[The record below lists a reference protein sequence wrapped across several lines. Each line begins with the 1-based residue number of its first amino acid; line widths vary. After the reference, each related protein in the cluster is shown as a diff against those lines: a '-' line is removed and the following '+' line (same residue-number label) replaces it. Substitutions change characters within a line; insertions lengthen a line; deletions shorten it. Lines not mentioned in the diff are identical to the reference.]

1 MHSLQNLIK
10 RILALLKRNEHF
22 VSHLRGD
29 LKNNGCAARI
39 MFERARGTR
48 DFGPAEMGRRLAF
61 EKMCEKVAS
70 CYGFQRVSTPTFERL
85 ELFTAK
91 SGAGIIDQLYAFK
104 DRSDRDLT
112 LRPELTAPVMRMIAE
127 QKGQIPKPARYSYF
141 GPCFRYEESK
151 RGRYRE
157 FWQYGCEVIGAPSPL
172 TEAEVVAFACA
183 LMAETGLEGWQLNIG
198 HVGILNEIL
207 ANIGLEGDS
216 IGEAMRLLDKGDFT
230 GLEASGIKSTA
241 VNSLQALAKLNGG
254 IETLASA
261 REIITGMGVES
272 GALDQLEEMLNNL
285 TSLGINP
292 PSLIVDLTVA
302 RGLDYYT
309 GMVFEIMVDELG
321 GEGQVCGGG
330 SYKLFHLFGLD
341 DLDPCCGFG
350 LGFDRVL
357 LALEAQA
364 EKTGRSEVFPGE
376 NTAASTLAVIPF
388 KADVSQVLP
397 IVSELRA
404 NGQPVLLEL
413 RQRNIGKSMAWA
425 NNTGAGF
432 AMVVGPRDLDT
443 GQITIKRLSD
453 GAEANCE
460 MNAGAI
466 IQTLSSL

>member
-1 MHSLQNLIK
+1 
-10 RILALLKRNEHF
+10 
-22 VSHLRGD
+22 
-29 LKNNGCAARI
+29 

-61 EKMCEKVAS
+61 ERMCDEVAYR
-70 CYGFQRVSTPTFERL
+70 YGFQRVATPTFERL

-91 SGAGIIDQLYAFK
+91 SGASIIEQLYAFK

-112 LRPELTAPVMRMIAE
+112 LRPELTVPVMRMIAE

-157 FWQYGCEVIGAPSPL
+157 FWQYGCEIIGAPTSL

-183 LMAETGLEGWQLNIG
+183 IVEAVGLEGWQLNIG
-198 HVGILNEIL
+198 HVGILNDIL
-207 ANIGLEGDS
+207 DNLGLEGDAV
-216 IGEAMRLLDKGDFT
+216 GDAMRLLDKGDFT
-230 GLEASGIKSTA
+230 GLAASGIDSTA
-241 VNSLQALAKLNGG
+241 VTNLQSLAQLNGG

-261 REIITGMGVES
+261 RDIITSMGVES
-272 GALDQLEEMLNNL
+272 EALDQLEEMLNNL
-285 TSLGINP
+285 SALGANP
-292 PSLIVDLTVA
+292 PSLVVDLTVA

-357 LALEAQA
+357 LALEIQA
-364 EKTGRSEVFPGE
+364 EKSGRSEVVPGE
-376 NTAASTLAVIPF
+376 NSGAATLAVIPF
-388 KADVSQVLP
+388 KVDVSQVLAL
-397 IVSELRA
+397 VSGLRA
-404 NGQPVLLEL
+404 GGQPVLLEL
-413 RQRNIGKSMAWA
+413 RERNIGKSMAWA
-425 NNTGAGF
+425 NSTGAQF
-432 AMVVGPRDLDT
+432 AMVVGPRDIES
-443 GQITIKRLSD
+443 GQVTIKRLSD

-460 MNAGAI
+460 MSAEAI
-466 IQTLSSL
+466 GQTISSM

>member
-1 MHSLQNLIK
+1 
-10 RILALLKRNEHF
+10 
-22 VSHLRGD
+22 
-29 LKNNGCAARI
+29 

-61 EKMCEKVAS
+61 ERMCDEVAS
-70 CYGFQRVSTPTFERL
+70 CYGFQRVATPTFERL

-91 SGAGIIDQLYAFK
+91 SGTSVVDQLYAFK

-112 LRPELTAPVMRMIAE
+112 LRPELTAPVMRMLAE

-141 GPCFRYEESK
+141 GSCFRYEESK

-183 LMAETGLEGWQLNIG
+183 IVEAAGLEGWQLK
-198 HVGILNEIL
+198 VGNVGVLNDILSNL
-207 ANIGLEGDS
+207 GLEGDAV
-216 IGEAMRLLDKGDFT
+216 GDAMRLLDKGDFA
-230 GLEASGIKSTA
+230 GLADSGIDSAA
-241 VNSLQALAKLNGG
+241 VTNLQSLAQLNGG

-261 REIITGMGVES
+261 REIITSMGVES

-285 TSLGINP
+285 SSLGANP
-292 PSLIVDLTVA
+292 PSLVVDLTVA

-341 DLDPCCGFG
+341 ELDPCCGFG

-357 LALEAQA
+357 LALEIQA
-364 EKTGRSEVFPGE
+364 EKSGRSEVVPGE
-376 NTAASTLAVIPF
+376 DSGAATLAVIPF
-388 KADVSQVLP
+388 KVDVSQVLT

-404 NGQPVLLEL
+404 TGQPVLLEL
-413 RQRNIGKSMAWA
+413 RERNIGKSMAWA
-425 NNTGAGF
+425 NNTGAQL
-432 AMVVGPRDLDT
+432 AMVVGPRDIES
-443 GQITIKRLSD
+443 GQVTIKRLSD
-453 GAEANCE
+453 GVEANCE
-460 MNAGAI
+460 MSAEAI
-466 IQTLSSL
+466 SQTISSM

>member
-1 MHSLQNLIK
+1 
-10 RILALLKRNEHF
+10 
-22 VSHLRGD
+22 
-29 LKNNGCAARI
+29 

-61 EKMCEKVAS
+61 ERMCDEVAS
-70 CYGFQRVSTPTFERL
+70 CYGFQRVATPTFERL

-91 SGAGIIDQLYAFK
+91 SGTSVVDQLYAFK

-141 GPCFRYEESK
+141 GSCFRYEESK

-183 LMAETGLEGWQLNIG
+183 IVEAAGLEGWQLKIG
-198 HVGILNEIL
+198 NVGVLNDILSNL
-207 ANIGLEGDS
+207 GLEGDAV
-216 IGEAMRLLDKGDFT
+216 GDAMRLLDKGDFA
-230 GLEASGIKSTA
+230 GLADSGIDSAA
-241 VNSLQALAKLNGG
+241 VTNLQSLAQLNGG

-261 REIITGMGVES
+261 REIITSMGVES

-285 TSLGINP
+285 SSLGANP
-292 PSLIVDLTVA
+292 PSLVVDLTVA

-341 DLDPCCGFG
+341 ELDPWCGFG

-357 LALEAQA
+357 LALEIQA
-364 EKTGRSEVFPGE
+364 EKSGRSEVVPGE
-376 NTAASTLAVIPF
+376 DSGAATLAVIPF
-388 KADVSQVLP
+388 KVDVSQVLT

-404 NGQPVLLEL
+404 TGQPVLLEL
-413 RQRNIGKSMAWA
+413 RERNIGKSMAWA
-425 NNTGAGF
+425 NNTGAQL
-432 AMVVGPRDLDT
+432 AMVVGPRDIES
-443 GQITIKRLSD
+443 GQVTIKRLSD
-453 GAEANCE
+453 GAQANCE
-460 MNAGAI
+460 MSAEAI
-466 IQTLSSL
+466 SQTISSM

>member
-1 MHSLQNLIK
+1 
-10 RILALLKRNEHF
+10 
-22 VSHLRGD
+22 
-29 LKNNGCAARI
+29 

-61 EKMCEKVAS
+61 ERMCDEVAS
-70 CYGFQRVSTPTFERL
+70 CYGFQRVATPTFERL

-91 SGAGIIDQLYAFK
+91 SGTSVVDQLYAFK

-141 GPCFRYEESK
+141 GSCFRYEESK

-183 LMAETGLEGWQLNIG
+183 IVEAAGLEGWQLK
-198 HVGILNEIL
+198 VGNVGVLNDILSNL
-207 ANIGLEGDS
+207 GLEGDAV
-216 IGEAMRLLDKGDFT
+216 GDAMRLLDKGDFA
-230 GLEASGIKSTA
+230 GLADSGIDSAA
-241 VNSLQALAKLNGG
+241 VTNLQSLAQLNGG

-261 REIITGMGVES
+261 REIITSMGVES

-285 TSLGINP
+285 SSLGANP
-292 PSLIVDLTVA
+292 PSLVVDLTVA

-341 DLDPCCGFG
+341 ELDPCCGFG

-357 LALEAQA
+357 LALEIQA
-364 EKTGRSEVFPGE
+364 EKSGRSEVVPGE
-376 NTAASTLAVIPF
+376 DSSAATLAVIPF
-388 KADVSQVLP
+388 KVDVSQVLT

-404 NGQPVLLEL
+404 TGQPVLLEL
-413 RQRNIGKSMAWA
+413 RERNIGKSMAWA
-425 NNTGAGF
+425 NNTGAQL
-432 AMVVGPRDLDT
+432 AMVVGPRDIES
-443 GQITIKRLSD
+443 GQVTIKRLSD
-453 GAEANCE
+453 GALANCE
-460 MNAGAI
+460 MSAEAI
-466 IQTLSSL
+466 SQTISSM

>member
-1 MHSLQNLIK
+1 
-10 RILALLKRNEHF
+10 
-22 VSHLRGD
+22 
-29 LKNNGCAARI
+29 

-61 EKMCEKVAS
+61 ERMCDEVAS
-70 CYGFQRVSTPTFERL
+70 CYGFQRVATPTFERL

-91 SGAGIIDQLYAFK
+91 SGTSVVDQLYAFK

-141 GPCFRYEESK
+141 GSCFRYEESK

-183 LMAETGLEGWQLNIG
+183 IVEAAGLEGWQLKIG
-198 HVGILNEIL
+198 NVGVLNDILSNL
-207 ANIGLEGDS
+207 GLEGDAV
-216 IGEAMRLLDKGDFT
+216 GDAMRLLDKGDFA
-230 GLEASGIKSTA
+230 GLADSGIDSAA
-241 VNSLQALAKLNGG
+241 VTNLQSLAQLNGG

-261 REIITGMGVES
+261 REIITSMGVES

-285 TSLGINP
+285 SSLGANP
-292 PSLIVDLTVA
+292 PSLVVDLTVA

-341 DLDPCCGFG
+341 ELDPCCGFG

-357 LALEAQA
+357 LALEIQA
-364 EKTGRSEVFPGE
+364 EKSGRSEVVPGE
-376 NTAASTLAVIPF
+376 DSSAATLAVIPF
-388 KADVSQVLP
+388 KVDVSQVLT

-404 NGQPVLLEL
+404 TGQPVLLEL
-413 RQRNIGKSMAWA
+413 RERSIGKSMAWA
-425 NNTGAGF
+425 NNTGAQL
-432 AMVVGPRDLDT
+432 AMVVGPRDIES
-443 GQITIKRLSD
+443 GQVTIKRLSD
-453 GAEANCE
+453 GAQANCE
-460 MNAGAI
+460 MSAEAI
-466 IQTLSSL
+466 SQTISSM

>member
-1 MHSLQNLIK
+1 
-10 RILALLKRNEHF
+10 
-22 VSHLRGD
+22 
-29 LKNNGCAARI
+29 

-61 EKMCEKVAS
+61 ERMCDEVAS
-70 CYGFQRVSTPTFERL
+70 CYGFQRVATPTFERL

-91 SGAGIIDQLYAFK
+91 SGTSVVDQLYAFK

-141 GPCFRYEESK
+141 GSCFRYEESK

-183 LMAETGLEGWQLNIG
+183 IVEAAGLEGWQLK
-198 HVGILNEIL
+198 VGNVGVLNDILSNL
-207 ANIGLEGDS
+207 GLEGDAV
-216 IGEAMRLLDKGDFT
+216 GDAMRLLDKGDFA
-230 GLEASGIKSTA
+230 GLADSGIDSAA
-241 VNSLQALAKLNGG
+241 VTNLQSLAQLNGG

-261 REIITGMGVES
+261 REIITSMGVES

-285 TSLGINP
+285 SSLGANP
-292 PSLIVDLTVA
+292 PSLVVDLTVA

-341 DLDPCCGFG
+341 ELDPCCGFG

-357 LALEAQA
+357 LALEIQA
-364 EKTGRSEVFPGE
+364 EKSGRSEVVPGE
-376 NTAASTLAVIPF
+376 DSGAATLAVIPF
-388 KADVSQVLP
+388 KVDVSQVLT

-404 NGQPVLLEL
+404 TGQPVLLEL
-413 RQRNIGKSMAWA
+413 RERNIGKSMAWA
-425 NNTGAGF
+425 NNTGAQL
-432 AMVVGPRDLDT
+432 AMVVGPRDIES
-443 GQITIKRLSD
+443 GQVTIKRLSD
-453 GAEANCE
+453 GVEANCE
-460 MNAGAI
+460 MSAEAI
-466 IQTLSSL
+466 SQTISSM

>member
-1 MHSLQNLIK
+1 
-10 RILALLKRNEHF
+10 
-22 VSHLRGD
+22 
-29 LKNNGCAARI
+29 

-61 EKMCEKVAS
+61 ERMCDEVAFR
-70 CYGFQRVSTPTFERL
+70 YGFQRVATPTFERL

-91 SGAGIIDQLYAFK
+91 SGASITDQLYAFK

-157 FWQYGCEVIGAPSPL
+157 FWQYGCEIIGAPTSL

-183 LMAETGLEGWQLNIG
+183 IVEEAGLEGWQLNIG
-198 HVGILNEIL
+198 HVGILNDIL
-207 ANIGLEGDS
+207 GNLGLEGDAL
-216 IGEAMRLLDKGDFT
+216 GDAMRLLDKGDFA
-230 GLEASGIKSTA
+230 GLAASGIDSTA
-241 VNSLQALAKLNGG
+241 VTNLQSLAQLNGG

-261 REIITGMGVES
+261 REIITSMGVES
-272 GALDQLEEMLNNL
+272 EALDQLEEMLNNL
-285 TSLGINP
+285 SSLGANP
-292 PSLIVDLTVA
+292 PTLVVDLTVA

-357 LALEAQA
+357 LALEIQA
-364 EKTGRSEVFPGE
+364 EKSGRSEVVPGE
-376 NTAASTLAVIPF
+376 NSGASTLAVIPF
-388 KADVSQVLP
+388 KVDVSQVLAL
-397 IVSELRA
+397 VSGLRA
-404 NGQPVLLEL
+404 GGQPVLLEL
-413 RQRNIGKSMAWA
+413 RERNIGKSMAWA
-425 NNTGAGF
+425 NSTGAQF
-432 AMVVGPRDLDT
+432 AMVVGPRDIES
-443 GQITIKRLSD
+443 GQVTIKRLSD

-460 MNAGAI
+460 MSAEAI
-466 IQTLSSL
+466 SQTISSM

>member
-1 MHSLQNLIK
+1 
-10 RILALLKRNEHF
+10 
-22 VSHLRGD
+22 
-29 LKNNGCAARI
+29 

-61 EKMCEKVAS
+61 ERMCDEVAS
-70 CYGFQRVSTPTFERL
+70 CYGFQRVATPTFERL

-91 SGAGIIDQLYAFK
+91 SGTSVVDQLYAFK

-141 GPCFRYEESK
+141 GSCFRYEESK

-183 LMAETGLEGWQLNIG
+183 IVEAAGLEGWQLKIG
-198 HVGILNEIL
+198 NVGVLNDILSNL
-207 ANIGLEGDS
+207 GLEGDAV
-216 IGEAMRLLDKGDFT
+216 GDAMRLLDKGDFA
-230 GLEASGIKSTA
+230 GLADSGIDSAA
-241 VNSLQALAKLNGG
+241 VTNLQSLAQLNGG

-261 REIITGMGVES
+261 REIITSMGVES

-285 TSLGINP
+285 SSLGANP
-292 PSLIVDLTVA
+292 PSLVVDLTVA

-341 DLDPCCGFG
+341 ELDPCCGFG

-357 LALEAQA
+357 LALEIQA
-364 EKTGRSEVFPGE
+364 EKSGRSEVVPGE
-376 NTAASTLAVIPF
+376 DSSAATLAVIPF
-388 KADVSQVLP
+388 KVDVSQVLT

-404 NGQPVLLEL
+404 TGQPVLLEL
-413 RQRNIGKSMAWA
+413 RERNIGKSMAWA
-425 NNTGAGF
+425 NNTGAQL
-432 AMVVGPRDLDT
+432 AMVVGPRDIES
-443 GQITIKRLSD
+443 GQVTIKRLSD
-453 GAEANCE
+453 GAQANCE
-460 MNAGAI
+460 MSAEAI
-466 IQTLSSL
+466 SQTISSM

>member
-1 MHSLQNLIK
+1 
-10 RILALLKRNEHF
+10 
-22 VSHLRGD
+22 
-29 LKNNGCAARI
+29 

-61 EKMCEKVAS
+61 ERMCDEVAS
-70 CYGFQRVSTPTFERL
+70 CYGFQRVATPTFERL

-91 SGAGIIDQLYAFK
+91 SGTSVVDQLYAFK

-141 GPCFRYEESK
+141 GSCFRYEESK

-183 LMAETGLEGWQLNIG
+183 IVEAAGLEGWQLK
-198 HVGILNEIL
+198 VGNVGVLNDILSNL
-207 ANIGLEGDS
+207 GLEGDAV
-216 IGEAMRLLDKGDFT
+216 GDAMRLLDKGDFA
-230 GLEASGIKSTA
+230 GLVDSGIDSAA
-241 VNSLQALAKLNGG
+241 VTNLQSLAQLNGG

-261 REIITGMGVES
+261 REIITSMGVES

-285 TSLGINP
+285 SSLGANP
-292 PSLIVDLTVA
+292 PSLVVDLTVA

-341 DLDPCCGFG
+341 ELDPCCGFG

-357 LALEAQA
+357 LALEIQA
-364 EKTGRSEVFPGE
+364 EKSGRSEVVPGE
-376 NTAASTLAVIPF
+376 DSSAATLAVIPF
-388 KADVSQVLP
+388 KVDVSQVLT

-404 NGQPVLLEL
+404 TGQPVLLEL
-413 RQRNIGKSMAWA
+413 RERNIGKSMAWA
-425 NNTGAGF
+425 NNTGAQL
-432 AMVVGPRDLDT
+432 AMVVGPRDIES
-443 GQITIKRLSD
+443 GQVTIKRLSD
-453 GAEANCE
+453 GAQANCE
-460 MNAGAI
+460 MSAEAI
-466 IQTLSSL
+466 SQTISSM

>member
-1 MHSLQNLIK
+1 
-10 RILALLKRNEHF
+10 
-22 VSHLRGD
+22 
-29 LKNNGCAARI
+29 

-61 EKMCEKVAS
+61 ERMCDEVAS
-70 CYGFQRVSTPTFERL
+70 CYGFQRVATPTFERL

-91 SGAGIIDQLYAFK
+91 SGTSVVDQLYAFK

-141 GPCFRYEESK
+141 GSCFRYEESK

-183 LMAETGLEGWQLNIG
+183 IVEAAGLEGWQLKIG
-198 HVGILNEIL
+198 NVGVLNDILSNL
-207 ANIGLEGDS
+207 GLEGDAV
-216 IGEAMRLLDKGDFT
+216 GDAMRLLDKGDFA
-230 GLEASGIKSTA
+230 GLADSGIDSAA
-241 VNSLQALAKLNGG
+241 VTNLQSLAQLNGG

-261 REIITGMGVES
+261 REIITSMGVES

-285 TSLGINP
+285 SSLGANP
-292 PSLIVDLTVA
+292 PSLVVDLTVA

-341 DLDPCCGFG
+341 ELDPCCGFG

-357 LALEAQA
+357 LALEIQA
-364 EKTGRSEVFPGE
+364 EKSGRSEVVPGE
-376 NTAASTLAVIPF
+376 DSGAATLAVIPF
-388 KADVSQVLP
+388 KVDVSQVLT

-404 NGQPVLLEL
+404 TGQPVLLEL
-413 RQRNIGKSMAWA
+413 RERNIGKSMAWA
-425 NNTGAGF
+425 NNTGAQL
-432 AMVVGPRDLDT
+432 AMVVGPRDIEL
-443 GQITIKRLSD
+443 GQVTIKRLSD
-453 GAEANCE
+453 GAQANCE
-460 MNAGAI
+460 MSAEAI
-466 IQTLSSL
+466 SQTISSM

>member
-1 MHSLQNLIK
+1 
-10 RILALLKRNEHF
+10 
-22 VSHLRGD
+22 
-29 LKNNGCAARI
+29 

-61 EKMCEKVAS
+61 ERMCDEVAS
-70 CYGFQRVSTPTFERL
+70 CYGFQRVATPTFERL

-91 SGAGIIDQLYAFK
+91 SGTSVVDQLYAFK

-141 GPCFRYEESK
+141 GSCFRYEESK

-183 LMAETGLEGWQLNIG
+183 IVEAAGLEGWQLK
-198 HVGILNEIL
+198 VGNVGVLNDILSNL
-207 ANIGLEGDS
+207 GLEGDAV
-216 IGEAMRLLDKGDFT
+216 GDAMRLLDKGDFA
-230 GLEASGIKSTA
+230 GLADSGIDSAA
-241 VNSLQALAKLNGG
+241 VTNLQSLAQLNGG

-261 REIITGMGVES
+261 REIITSMGVES

-285 TSLGINP
+285 SSLGANP
-292 PSLIVDLTVA
+292 PSLVVDLTVA

-341 DLDPCCGFG
+341 ELDPCCGFG

-357 LALEAQA
+357 LALEIQA
-364 EKTGRSEVFPGE
+364 EKSGRSEVVPGE
-376 NTAASTLAVIPF
+376 DSGAATLAVIPF
-388 KADVSQVLP
+388 KVDVSQVLT

-404 NGQPVLLEL
+404 TGQPVLLEL
-413 RQRNIGKSMAWA
+413 RERNIGKSMAWA
-425 NNTGAGF
+425 NNTGAQL
-432 AMVVGPRDLDT
+432 AMVVGPRDIES
-443 GQITIKRLSD
+443 GQVTIKRLSD
-453 GAEANCE
+453 GALANCE
-460 MNAGAI
+460 MSAEAI
-466 IQTLSSL
+466 SQTISSM

>member
-1 MHSLQNLIK
+1 
-10 RILALLKRNEHF
+10 
-22 VSHLRGD
+22 
-29 LKNNGCAARI
+29 

-61 EKMCEKVAS
+61 ERMCDEVAS
-70 CYGFQRVSTPTFERL
+70 CYGFQRVATPTFERL

-91 SGAGIIDQLYAFK
+91 SGTSVVDQLYAFK

-141 GPCFRYEESK
+141 GSCFRYEESK

-183 LMAETGLEGWQLNIG
+183 IVEAAGLEGWQLKIG
-198 HVGILNEIL
+198 NVGVLNDILSNL
-207 ANIGLEGDS
+207 GLEGDAV
-216 IGEAMRLLDKGDFT
+216 GDAMRLLDKGDFA
-230 GLEASGIKSTA
+230 GLADSGIDSAA
-241 VNSLQALAKLNGG
+241 VTNLQSLAQLNGG

-261 REIITGMGVES
+261 REIITSMGVES

-285 TSLGINP
+285 SSLGANP
-292 PSLIVDLTVA
+292 PSLVVDLTVA

-341 DLDPCCGFG
+341 ELDPCCGFG

-357 LALEAQA
+357 LALEIQA
-364 EKTGRSEVFPGE
+364 EKSGRSEVVPGE
-376 NTAASTLAVIPF
+376 DSGAATLAVIPF
-388 KADVSQVLP
+388 KVDVSQVLT

-404 NGQPVLLEL
+404 TGQPVLLEL
-413 RQRNIGKSMAWA
+413 RERNIGKSMAWA
-425 NNTGAGF
+425 NNTGAQL
-432 AMVVGPRDLDT
+432 AMVVGPRDIES
-443 GQITIKRLSD
+443 GQVTIKRLSD
-453 GAEANCE
+453 GAQANCE
-460 MNAGAI
+460 MSAEAI
-466 IQTLSSL
+466 SQTISSM

>member
-1 MHSLQNLIK
+1 
-10 RILALLKRNEHF
+10 
-22 VSHLRGD
+22 
-29 LKNNGCAARI
+29 

-61 EKMCEKVAS
+61 ERMCEEVAS
-70 CYGFQRVSTPTFERL
+70 CYGFQRVATPTFERL

-91 SGAGIIDQLYAFK
+91 SGTSVVDQLYAFK

-141 GPCFRYEESK
+141 GSCFRYEESK

-183 LMAETGLEGWQLNIG
+183 IVEAAGLEGWQLKIG
-198 HVGILNEIL
+198 NVGVLNDILSNL
-207 ANIGLEGDS
+207 GLEGDAV
-216 IGEAMRLLDKGDFT
+216 GDAMRLLDKGDFA
-230 GLEASGIKSTA
+230 GLVDSGIDSAA
-241 VNSLQALAKLNGG
+241 VTNLQSLAQLNGG

-261 REIITGMGVES
+261 REIITSMGVES

-285 TSLGINP
+285 SSLGANP
-292 PSLIVDLTVA
+292 PSLVVDLTVA

-341 DLDPCCGFG
+341 ELDPCCGFG

-357 LALEAQA
+357 LALEIQA
-364 EKTGRSEVFPGE
+364 EKSGRSEVVPGE
-376 NTAASTLAVIPF
+376 DSSAATLAVIPF
-388 KADVSQVLP
+388 KVDVSQVLT

-404 NGQPVLLEL
+404 TGQPVLLEL
-413 RQRNIGKSMAWA
+413 RERNIGKSMAWA
-425 NNTGAGF
+425 NNTGAQL
-432 AMVVGPRDLDT
+432 AMVVGPRDIES
-443 GQITIKRLSD
+443 GQVTIKRLSD
-453 GAEANCE
+453 GAQANCE
-460 MNAGAI
+460 MSAEAI
-466 IQTLSSL
+466 SQTISSM

>member
-1 MHSLQNLIK
+1 
-10 RILALLKRNEHF
+10 
-22 VSHLRGD
+22 
-29 LKNNGCAARI
+29 

-61 EKMCEKVAS
+61 ERMCDEVAS
-70 CYGFQRVSTPTFERL
+70 CYGFQRVATPTFERL

-91 SGAGIIDQLYAFK
+91 SGTSVVDQLYAFK

-141 GPCFRYEESK
+141 GSCFRYEESK

-183 LMAETGLEGWQLNIG
+183 IVEAAGLEGWQLK
-198 HVGILNEIL
+198 VGNVGVLNDILSNL
-207 ANIGLEGDS
+207 GLEGDAV
-216 IGEAMRLLDKGDFT
+216 GDAMRLLDKGDFA
-230 GLEASGIKSTA
+230 GLADSGIDSAA
-241 VNSLQALAKLNGG
+241 VTNLQSLAQLNGG

-261 REIITGMGVES
+261 REIITSMGVES

-285 TSLGINP
+285 SSLGANP
-292 PSLIVDLTVA
+292 PSLVVDLTVA

-341 DLDPCCGFG
+341 ELDPCCGFG

-357 LALEAQA
+357 LALEIQA
-364 EKTGRSEVFPGE
+364 EKSGRSEVVPGE
-376 NTAASTLAVIPF
+376 DSGAATLAVIPF
-388 KADVSQVLP
+388 KVDVSQVLT

-404 NGQPVLLEL
+404 TGQPVLLEL
-413 RQRNIGKSMAWA
+413 RERNIGKSMAWA
-425 NNTGAGF
+425 NNTGAQL
-432 AMVVGPRDLDT
+432 AMVVGPRDIES
-443 GQITIKRLSD
+443 GQVTIKRLSD
-453 GAEANCE
+453 GAQANCE
-460 MNAGAI
+460 MSAEAI
-466 IQTLSSL
+466 SQTISSM

>member
-1 MHSLQNLIK
+1 
-10 RILALLKRNEHF
+10 
-22 VSHLRGD
+22 
-29 LKNNGCAARI
+29 

-61 EKMCEKVAS
+61 ERMCDEVAS
-70 CYGFQRVSTPTFERL
+70 CYGFQRVATPTFERL

-91 SGAGIIDQLYAFK
+91 SGTSVVDQLYAFK

-141 GPCFRYEESK
+141 GSCFRYEESK

-183 LMAETGLEGWQLNIG
+183 IVEAAGLEGWQLKIG
-198 HVGILNEIL
+198 NVGVLNDILSNL
-207 ANIGLEGDS
+207 GLEGDAV
-216 IGEAMRLLDKGDFT
+216 GDAMRLLDKGDFA
-230 GLEASGIKSTA
+230 GLADSGIDSAA
-241 VNSLQALAKLNGG
+241 VTNLQSLAQLNGG

-261 REIITGMGVES
+261 REIITSMGVES

-285 TSLGINP
+285 SSLGANP
-292 PSLIVDLTVA
+292 PSLVVDLTVA

-341 DLDPCCGFG
+341 ELDPCCGFG

-357 LALEAQA
+357 LALEIQA
-364 EKTGRSEVFPGE
+364 EKSGRSEVVPGE
-376 NTAASTLAVIPF
+376 DSGAATLAVIPF
-388 KADVSQVLP
+388 KVDVSQVLT

-404 NGQPVLLEL
+404 TGQPVLLEL
-413 RQRNIGKSMAWA
+413 RERSIGKSMAWA
-425 NNTGAGF
+425 NNTGAQL
-432 AMVVGPRDLDT
+432 AMVVGPRDIEL
-443 GQITIKRLSD
+443 GQVTIKRLSD
-453 GAEANCE
+453 GAQANCE
-460 MNAGAI
+460 MSAEAI
-466 IQTLSSL
+466 SQTISSM

>member
-1 MHSLQNLIK
+1 
-10 RILALLKRNEHF
+10 
-22 VSHLRGD
+22 
-29 LKNNGCAARI
+29 

-61 EKMCEKVAS
+61 ERMCDEVAS
-70 CYGFQRVSTPTFERL
+70 CYGFQRVATPTFERL

-91 SGAGIIDQLYAFK
+91 SGTSVVDQLYAFK

-141 GPCFRYEESK
+141 GSCFRYEESK

-183 LMAETGLEGWQLNIG
+183 IVEAAGLEGWQLK
-198 HVGILNEIL
+198 VGNVGVLNDILSNL
-207 ANIGLEGDS
+207 GLEGDAV
-216 IGEAMRLLDKGDFT
+216 GDAMRLLDKGDFA
-230 GLEASGIKSTA
+230 GLADSGIDSAA
-241 VNSLQALAKLNGG
+241 VTNLQSLAQLNGG

-261 REIITGMGVES
+261 REIITSMGVES

-285 TSLGINP
+285 SSLGANP
-292 PSLIVDLTVA
+292 PSLVVDLTVA

-341 DLDPCCGFG
+341 ELDPCCGFG

-357 LALEAQA
+357 LALEIQA
-364 EKTGRSEVFPGE
+364 EKSGRSEVVPGE
-376 NTAASTLAVIPF
+376 DSSAATLAVIPF
-388 KADVSQVLP
+388 KVDVSQVLT

-404 NGQPVLLEL
+404 TGQPVLLEL
-413 RQRNIGKSMAWA
+413 RERNIGKSMAWA
-425 NNTGAGF
+425 NNTGAQL
-432 AMVVGPRDLDT
+432 AMVVGPRDIES
-443 GQITIKRLSD
+443 GQVTIKRLSD
-453 GAEANCE
+453 GAQANCE
-460 MNAGAI
+460 MSAEAI
-466 IQTLSSL
+466 SQTISSM

>member
-1 MHSLQNLIK
+1 
-10 RILALLKRNEHF
+10 
-22 VSHLRGD
+22 
-29 LKNNGCAARI
+29 

-61 EKMCEKVAS
+61 ERMCDEVAS
-70 CYGFQRVSTPTFERL
+70 CYGFQRVATPTFERL

-91 SGAGIIDQLYAFK
+91 SGTSVVDQLYAFK

-141 GPCFRYEESK
+141 GSCFRYEESK

-183 LMAETGLEGWQLNIG
+183 IVEAAGLEGWQLKIG
-198 HVGILNEIL
+198 NVGVLNDILSNL
-207 ANIGLEGDS
+207 GLEGDAV
-216 IGEAMRLLDKGDFT
+216 GDAMRLLDKGDFA
-230 GLEASGIKSTA
+230 GLADSGIDSAA
-241 VNSLQALAKLNGG
+241 VTNLQSLAQLNGG

-261 REIITGMGVES
+261 REIITSMGVES

-285 TSLGINP
+285 SSLGANP
-292 PSLIVDLTVA
+292 PSLVVDLTVA

-341 DLDPCCGFG
+341 ELDPCCGFG

-357 LALEAQA
+357 LALEIQA
-364 EKTGRSEVFPGE
+364 EKSGRSEVVPGE
-376 NTAASTLAVIPF
+376 DSSAATLAVIPF
-388 KADVSQVLP
+388 KVDVSQVLT

-404 NGQPVLLEL
+404 TGQPVLLEL
-413 RQRNIGKSMAWA
+413 RERNIGKSMAWA
-425 NNTGAGF
+425 NNTGAQL
-432 AMVVGPRDLDT
+432 AMVVGPRDIES
-443 GQITIKRLSD
+443 GQVTIKRLSD
-453 GAEANCE
+453 GVEANCE
-460 MNAGAI
+460 MSAEAI
-466 IQTLSSL
+466 SQTISSM

>member
-1 MHSLQNLIK
+1 
-10 RILALLKRNEHF
+10 
-22 VSHLRGD
+22 
-29 LKNNGCAARI
+29 

-61 EKMCEKVAS
+61 ERMCDEVAFR
-70 CYGFQRVSTPTFERL
+70 YGFQRVATPTFERL

-91 SGAGIIDQLYAFK
+91 SGASITDQLYAFK

-157 FWQYGCEVIGAPSPL
+157 FWQYGCEIIGAPTSL

-183 LMAETGLEGWQLNIG
+183 IVEEAGLEGWQLNIG
-198 HVGILNEIL
+198 HVGILNDIL
-207 ANIGLEGDS
+207 GNLGLEGDAL
-216 IGEAMRLLDKGDFT
+216 GDAMRLLDKGDFA
-230 GLEASGIKSTA
+230 GLAASGIDSTA
-241 VNSLQALAKLNGG
+241 VTNLQSLAQLNGG

-261 REIITGMGVES
+261 REIITSMGVES
-272 GALDQLEEMLNNL
+272 EALDQLEEMLNNL
-285 TSLGINP
+285 SSLGANP
-292 PSLIVDLTVA
+292 PTLVVDLTVA

-357 LALEAQA
+357 LALEIQA
-364 EKTGRSEVFPGE
+364 EKSGRSEVVPGE
-376 NTAASTLAVIPF
+376 NSGASTLAVIPF
-388 KADVSQVLP
+388 KVDVSQVLAL
-397 IVSELRA
+397 VSGLRA
-404 NGQPVLLEL
+404 GGQPVLLEL
-413 RQRNIGKSMAWA
+413 RERNIGKSMAWA
-425 NNTGAGF
+425 NSTGAQF
-432 AMVVGPRDLDT
+432 AMVVGPRDIES
-443 GQITIKRLSD
+443 GQVTIKRLSD
-453 GAEANCE
+453 GAEVSSKMAAE
-460 MNAGAI
+460 AI
-466 IQTLSSL
+466 SQTISTM